1 MQCPKS
7 TLLFSLRQKIRN
19 YNFLLVFSG
28 NSLDWAYGVAEI
40 PYVYSFELRDTGN
53 YGFLLPADQIIP
65 TAGGLSSFFRDN
77 LYSSQVPLL
86 FSNFMPIPLHSGCIA
101 F

>member
-1 MQCPKS
+1 M
-7 TLLFSLRQKIRN
+7 LA
-19 YNFLLVFSG
+19 G

-65 TAGGLSSFFRDN
+65 TAGELSLVSAFGLGEFETTVRICVELTKKTANALSRK
-77 LYSSQVPLL
+77 
-86 FSNFMPIPLHSGCIA
+86 SGNRC
-101 F
+101 